1 MEIRGTSALVTGAS
15 RGLGASLAR
24 ELAGEGARVV
34 LVARGLE
41 ELERTVAEIR
51 AAGGEAHA
59 VAADIG
65 DKHAPHAI
73 AGTAAALV
81 GPVDLLVNNASTLG
95 HVPLRPLLD
104 TDCEALERAL
114 EVNVVGPFRLTKLL
128 AGSMA
133 LRGRG
138 LVLNVTS
145 DASVAAYAG
154 WGAYGASKA
163 ALDHLGRILAIE
175 LEGTGV
181 RVVSVDPGEMDTRM
195 HADAIPGADRGS
207 LLDPAVVAKR
217 LVRLVRASEKVDSG
231 ARVEAASWEA
241 SP

>member
-24 ELAGEGARVV
+24 VLAQEGARVV
-34 LVARGLE
+34 LVARGVE
-41 ELERTVAEIR
+41 ELERTAAAIR

-59 VAADIG
+59 VAADLG
-65 DKHAPHAI
+65 DKRAPHAV

-81 GPVDLLVNNASTLG
+81 GPIDLLVNNASTLG

-114 EVNVVGPFRLTKLL
+114 EVNVVGPFRLTKLF
-128 AGSMA
+128 AASMA

-138 LVLNVTS
+138 LILDVSS
-145 DASVAAYAG
+145 DASVGAYAG
-154 WGAYGASKA
+154 WGAYGVSKA
-163 ALDHLGRILAIE
+163 ALDHLGRILGVE
-175 LEGTGV
+175 LRGTGV
-181 RVVSVDPGEMDTRM
+181 RVVTVDPGEMHTKM
-195 HADAIPGADRGS
+195 HADAVPEADPAS
-207 LLDPAVVAKR
+207 LLDPDVVAQR
-217 LVRLVRASEKVDSG
+217 LVRLVRDSERLANGV
-231 ARVEAASWEA
+231 RVEAASWS